1 MRPLAGAGRPGSV
14 ASSPGSS
21 RGQAR
26 STVKRG
32 GEGDRM
38 EAEPWRGLKAVV
50 TAHSVPG
57 EGKANIDPVW
67 DGLGRL

>member
-1 MRPLAGAGRPGSV
+1 MSEGGAVRPGKA
-14 ASSPGSS
+14 ASSPGSR

-38 EAEPWRGLKAVV
+38 AAEPWRALKAGV

-57 EGKANIDPVW
+57 EGRANIDPVW
-67 DGLGRL
+67 NGLERL